1 MYIIA
6 GSTGT
11 LGSAIAAELAQ
22 NHDIFL
28 IGRDESKLKTQAEK
42 YNCHYEVIDLTNTP
56 EPREFSKIID
66 QEIEITGL
74 VNCIGSILIKPLH
87 GTSLDEFNDV
97 ITTNLFSSYFLLASF
112 ARRMKNGS
120 AVFFSSVAGSKGL
133 SNH

>member
-11 LGSAIAAELAQ
+11 LGSAIAAELAK

-28 IGRDESKLKTQAEK
+28 IGRDESKLKEQADK
-42 YNCHYEVIDLTNTP
+42 YNCKYEVIDLTNTP

-66 QEIEITGL
+66 QEVEITGL

-97 ITTNLFSSYFLLASF
+97 ITTNLFSSYFLLASLKETSL
-112 ARRMKNGS
+112 KNDDY
-120 AVFFSSVAGSKGL
+120 FFPSILK
-133 SNH
+133 